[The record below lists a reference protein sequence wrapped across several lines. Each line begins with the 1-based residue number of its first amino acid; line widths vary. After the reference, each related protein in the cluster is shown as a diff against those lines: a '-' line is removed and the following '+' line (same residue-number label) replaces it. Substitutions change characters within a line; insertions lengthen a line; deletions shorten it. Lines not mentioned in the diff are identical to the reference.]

1 MFPFSSARVALD
13 IIARDVGE
21 AFIRTFGFSP
31 REMRRNARLTERS
44 RMSSR
49 VDAVGDTSL
58 SQHLACR
65 LDQVGESIGRALA
78 QWARG
83 GSTVSPPEQS
93 AKSAAPSPNTSPA
106 ATGAADYIS
115 RWDCIIQGVT
125 NAVCAGRCRFERVG
139 CRMNA
144 PIRSMA
150 GLVEALRQRRDELN
164 LSHETIDAISSLQ
177 PDCAGKLRAPR
188 NMSYNSLGRILG
200 ALGVGLQILKVVDR
214 HQSKRVSVRKPPI
227 SVLRLAGRS
236 RL

>member
-1 MFPFSSARVALD
+1 
-13 IIARDVGE
+13 
-21 AFIRTFGFSP
+21 
-31 REMRRNARLTERS
+31 
-44 RMSSR
+44 
-49 VDAVGDTSL
+49 
-58 SQHLACR
+58 
-65 LDQVGESIGRALA
+65 
-78 QWARG
+78 
-83 GSTVSPPEQS
+83 
-93 AKSAAPSPNTSPA
+93 
-106 ATGAADYIS
+106 
-115 RWDCIIQGVT
+115 
-125 NAVCAGRCRFERVG
+125 
-139 CRMNA
+139 MNA